1 MEKYKSK
8 DKEIKVGKAF
18 KSQLSL
24 KEILKKPFK
33 IYPLFVDET
42 NRVIDRDLIIHS
54 HNTFNNEVNNNYTK
68 GYMNTLYN
76 LLFRNNKKYYL
87 EREQLTLSPNK
98 KINKKIKKN
107 SKNLSDNIIPSL
119 NLNTQRKKTHSLDK
133 KILLKI
139 YNEKLKSRNKKQ
151 FDNYEKEIKL
161 LKNDNSRIIKTL
173 CFTDRNEKYY
183 QANLKLNIDK
193 RILYYMNKLNNLKTI
208 NFPYKNCK
216 KYQNIY

>member
-1 MEKYKSK
+1 MEKSKSK

-87 EREQLTLSPNK
+87 EREQLILSPK
-98 KINKKIKKN
+98 KRNKKIKKESN
-107 SKNLSDNIIPSL
+107 NLSDNIIPSL
-119 NLNTQRKKTHSLDK
+119 NLNTQRKKTHSLDN
-133 KILLKI
+133 KILLQI
-139 YNEKLKSRNKKQ
+139 YKKKLKSRNNIQ
-151 FDNYEKEIKL
+151 FDSYEKEIKL
-161 LKNDNSRIIKTL
+161 LKSDNSRIIKTL
-173 CFTDRNEKYY
+173 CFTDRKEKYY
-183 QANLKLNIDK
+183 KANLKLNIDK

-208 NFPYKNCK
+208 NFPYKNS
-216 KYQNIY
+216 

>member
-8 DKEIKVGKAF
+8 DKEIKVGQAF

-76 LLFRNNKKYYL
+76 LLFRNDKKYYL
-87 EREQLTLSPNK
+87 EREQLILSPK
-98 KINKKIKKN
+98 KINKKIKKD

-173 CFTDRNEKYY
+173 CFTDRKEKYY
-183 QANLKLNIDK
+183 KANLKLNIDK

>member
-1 MEKYKSK
+1 MEKSK
-8 DKEIKVGKAF
+8 DKEIKVGQAF

-119 NLNTQRKKTHSLDK
+119 NLNNQRKKTHSLDK

-151 FDNYEKEIKL
+151 FDSYEKEIKL

>member
-8 DKEIKVGKAF
+8 DKEIKVGQAF

-54 HNTFNNEVNNNYTK
+54 HNTFNNEVNTNYTK

>member
-8 DKEIKVGKAF
+8 DKEIKVGQAF

>member
-8 DKEIKVGKAF
+8 DKEIKVGQAF

-119 NLNTQRKKTHSLDK
+119 NLNNQRKKTHSLDK

>member
-76 LLFRNNKKYYL
+76 LLFKNDKKYYL

-119 NLNTQRKKTHSLDK
+119 NLNNQRKKTHSLDK

>member
-8 DKEIKVGKAF
+8 DKEIKVGQAF

-173 CFTDRNEKYY
+173 CFTDRKEKYY
-183 QANLKLNIDK
+183 KANLKLNIDK

-208 NFPYKNCK
+208 NFPYKNW
-216 KYQNIY
+216 

>member
-8 DKEIKVGKAF
+8 DKEIKVGQAF

-119 NLNTQRKKTHSLDK
+119 NLNNQRKKTHSLDK

-208 NFPYKNCK
+208 NFPYKN
-216 KYQNIY
+216 N

>member
-8 DKEIKVGKAF
+8 DKEIKVGQAF

-76 LLFRNNKKYYL
+76 LLFRNDKKYYL
-87 EREQLTLSPNK
+87 EREQLILSPK
-98 KINKKIKKN
+98 K
-107 SKNLSDNIIPSL
+107 
-119 NLNTQRKKTHSLDK
+119 
-133 KILLKI
+133 
-139 YNEKLKSRNKKQ
+139 RN
-151 FDNYEKEIKL
+151 N
-161 LKNDNSRIIKTL
+161 
-173 CFTDRNEKYY
+173 
-183 QANLKLNIDK
+183 
-193 RILYYMNKLNNLKTI
+193 
-208 NFPYKNCK
+208 
-216 KYQNIY
+216 

>member
-1 MEKYKSK
+1 MEKSKSK

-24 KEILKKPFK
+24 KEILNKPFK

-76 LLFRNNKKYYL
+76 LLFRNDKKYYL
-87 EREQLTLSPNK
+87 EREQLILSPK
-98 KINKKIKKN
+98 KINKKIKKD

-119 NLNTQRKKTHSLDK
+119 NLNTQRKK
-133 KILLKI
+133 
-139 YNEKLKSRNKKQ
+139 
-151 FDNYEKEIKL
+151 
-161 LKNDNSRIIKTL
+161 NS
-173 CFTDRNEKYY
+173 
-183 QANLKLNIDK
+183 
-193 RILYYMNKLNNLKTI
+193 
-208 NFPYKNCK
+208 
-216 KYQNIY
+216 

>member
-8 DKEIKVGKAF
+8 DKEIKVGQAF

-24 KEILKKPFK
+24 KEILNKPFK

-76 LLFRNNKKYYL
+76 LLFKNDKKYYL
-87 EREQLTLSPNK
+87 EREQLILSPK
-98 KINKKIKKN
+98 KRNKKIKKESN
-107 SKNLSDNIIPSL
+107 NLSDNIIPSL

-161 LKNDNSRIIKTL
+161 LKSDNSRIIKTL
-173 CFTDRNEKYY
+173 CFTDRKEKYY
-183 QANLKLNIDK
+183 KANLKLHIDK
-193 RILYYMNKLNNLKTI
+193 RILYYMIKLNNLKPI
-208 NFPYKNCK
+208 NFPYKNW
-216 KYQNIY
+216 

>member
-8 DKEIKVGKAF
+8 DKEIKVGQAF

-76 LLFRNNKKYYL
+76 LLFRNDKKYYL
-87 EREQLTLSPNK
+87 EREQLILSPK
-98 KINKKIKKN
+98 KINKKIKKD

-119 NLNTQRKKTHSLDK
+119 NLNTQRKKS
-133 KILLKI
+133 
-139 YNEKLKSRNKKQ
+139 
-151 FDNYEKEIKL
+151 
-161 LKNDNSRIIKTL
+161 
-173 CFTDRNEKYY
+173 
-183 QANLKLNIDK
+183 
-193 RILYYMNKLNNLKTI
+193 
-208 NFPYKNCK
+208 
-216 KYQNIY
+216 

>member
-8 DKEIKVGKAF
+8 DKEIKVGQAF

-24 KEILKKPFK
+24 KAILKKPFK

>member
-8 DKEIKVGKAF
+8 DKEIKVGQAF

-24 KEILKKPFK
+24 KEILNKPFK

-54 HNTFNNEVNNNYTK
+54 HKTFNNEVNNNYTK

-76 LLFRNNKKYYL
+76 LLFKNDKKYYL
-87 EREQLTLSPNK
+87 EREQLILSPK
-98 KINKKIKKN
+98 KRNKKIKKESN
-107 SKNLSDNIIPSL
+107 NLSDNIIPSL
-119 NLNTQRKKTHSLDK
+119 NLNTQRKKTHSLDNK
-133 KILLKI
+133 KLLKI
-139 YNEKLKSRNKKQ
+139 YIQKLKSRNNIQ
-151 FDNYEKEIKL
+151 FDSYEKEIKL
-161 LKNDNSRIIKTL
+161 LKSDNSRIIKTL
-173 CFTDRNEKYY
+173 CFTDRKEKYY
-183 QANLKLNIDK
+183 KANLKLNIDK